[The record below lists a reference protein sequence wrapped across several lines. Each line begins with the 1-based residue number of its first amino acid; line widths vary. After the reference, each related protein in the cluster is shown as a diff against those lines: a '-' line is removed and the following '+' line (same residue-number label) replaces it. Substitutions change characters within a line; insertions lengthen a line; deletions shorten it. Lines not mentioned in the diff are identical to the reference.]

1 MGIITRRLQEY
12 PRIQRIYRIVRKT
25 VLYLFVA
32 HFVYTLLLIAM
43 PVFTTPAI
51 IGQWLSGKKI
61 HKHWVSL
68 DKISETAQKA
78 VIAKED
84 QGFDEH
90 LGFDFEEIEDAIEY
104 NKTHKNKHGASTIS
118 QQVAKNVFLW
128 QSRNWI
134 RKGLEVYCTLLI
146 ELFWS
151 KKRILEIYLNVAE
164 MGDGIFGIEAAAQQF
179 FKKPAS
185 KLTNDEAA
193 LIAACLSNP
202 IKFKVNAPNERVLKK
217 KRWIMREM
225 KEIEWEK

>member
-12 PRIQRIYRIVRKT
+12 PRIQKIYKFVRKT
-25 VLYLFVA
+25 AIYLFIA
-32 HFVYTLLLIAM
+32 HFVYTLLLIVM
-43 PVFTTPAI
+43 PVLTTPTI
-51 IGQWLSGKKI
+51 IGQWLGGKTIYK
-61 HKHWVSL
+61 KWVSINN
-68 DKISETAQKA
+68 ISEAAQKA

-84 QGFDEH
+84 QDFEEH
-90 LGFDFEEIEDAIEY
+90 LGFDFDEIEDAVAY
-104 NKTHKNKHGASTIS
+104 NKTHKIKHGASTIS

-134 RKGLEVYCTLLI
+134 RKGMEVYCTLLI

-164 MGDGIFGIEAAAQQF
+164 MGNGIFGIEAAAQQF

-185 KLTNDEAA
+185 KLTNEESA

-202 IKFKVNAPNERVLKK
+202 IKLKVDAPNDKVLKK
-217 KRWIMREM
+217 QRWIIRQM
-225 KEIEWEK
+225 KEVEWVK